1 MRLHHVGRLV
11 ADIDAYLE
19 RSPWPLV
26 KGPVVDE
33 VQGARLCLLDAGAGS
48 PWIELVEPT
57 DEDSP
62 VWGAGER
69 ETEWHHVCMACATTA
84 AGDAWIAEHRLLE
97 VTAWTPA
104 VLFDGQPVR
113 FAYSRNRELVEL
125 VADGA

>member
-11 ADIDAYLE
+11 PDMDAYLR

-33 VQGARLCLLDAGAGS
+33 AQGARLCLLDAGPGS

-57 DEDSP
+57 DAGSP

-69 ETEWHHVCMACATTA
+69 EVVWHHVCMACGTEAE
-84 AGDAWIAEHRLLE
+84 GDAWIAEHRLLG
-97 VTAWTPA
+97 VTGWTPA
-104 VLFDGQPVR
+104 VLFDGDPVR

-125 VADGA
+125 VADGR